1 MATILHYPIQFP
13 EQPPPDRRE
22 QIKDIMRSVTLAPQA
37 NLLDR
42 LEELVT
48 RLEKLSQNKA

>member
-1 MATILHYPIQFP
+1 MATILHYPIQLP
-13 EQPPPDRRE
+13 KQAPPDRRE
-22 QIKDIMRSVTLAPQA
+22 QIKGIMRSVTLAPQA

-42 LEELVT
+42 LEELVM